1 MKKFEARKLSAST
14 STQVVP
20 LGTRWRDDEAWPAHL
35 RRRANASVSF
45 LLTKHGSVMCDGLTV
60 GFLAE
65 RIETACI
72 SVSDRYARWNILAV
86 YVGDTVHRY
95 AVRAAAW
102 DKKPPLPGLDLSNH
116 ETDLIYQI
124 CDELSRK
131 QAYIEHVYEIDR
143 QISLDLVSN
152 VHRAKEL
159 GEFDENRFIALLTTD
174 PLVLPVLEAT
184 LFAAVWNEAAL
195 ENAPQ
200 FILNFILPSAQA
212 ATVRE
217 YVAEHFHAVD
227 LLRSPAA
234 PFSHPMTL
242 RLEKSQEPIY
252 APAASGRLVL
262 LNPVGDAIS
271 RLVNEIERRAHEQ
284 LLSGEAEDRPFAA
297 FPITITTR
305 ALPSAYAYNVPI
317 SADTHSLREEDAD
330 CLRLAAA
337 ELLRYVPDAART
349 LSDAIDDLACHPR
362 AYRMSLPE
370 RWVILVRRFV
380 RHFLLTSESARDT
393 FDRISGEAERLHKE
407 DELRR
412 AETIDCSVAFLLDP
426 ERYKDAI
433 SPRPKTLEQLEKT
446 VSFPYTSHGVPMLVY
461 NTAQF
466 ERLLQRA
473 GVGSEL
479 VPDVV
484 QALKERSIFERENIK
499 INTDGTSR
507 RYYAIPAKMFKNSVI
522 PAIPA
527 GQEEDNEV

>member
-1 MKKFEARKLSAST
+1 MKNSEIRKLSAVT
-14 STQVVP
+14 SAQVVP
-20 LGTRWRDDEAWPAHL
+20 LGTRWREDKEWPQRL
-35 RRRANASVSF
+35 RKRAKASAELFISKDGVVMVSD
-45 LLTKHGSVMCDGLTV
+45 LRV

-65 RIETACI
+65 RIETVCI
-72 SVSDRYARWNILAV
+72 AVSDRYARWIILSI
-86 YVGDTVHRY
+86 YFDDIEHRY
-95 AVRAAAW
+95 AVRATEW
-102 DKKPPLPGLDLSNH
+102 EKHPDLPSLDLSRH
-116 ETDLIYQI
+116 ETDLVYHM
-124 CDELSRK
+124 CDILSRK
-131 QAYIEHVYEIDR
+131 RAFQENIYNIDR

-159 GEFDENRFIALLTTD
+159 GKFDETRFIGLLTTD
-174 PLVLPVLEAT
+174 PLALPVLEAT
-184 LFAAVWNEAAL
+184 LFAAVWSEAAL

-200 FILNFILPSAQA
+200 FILNFILPSTQA

-242 RLEKSQEPIY
+242 RLKKSQEPVY

-271 RLVNEIERRAHEQ
+271 KLTGVLEQCSHEQ

-297 FPITITTR
+297 FPITITTH
-305 ALPSAYAYNVPI
+305 ALPAAYAYNVPV

-337 ELLRYVPDAART
+337 KLLRYVPDATRT

-370 RWVILVRRFV
+370 RWVILIRRFV

-407 DELRR
+407 AELRR
-412 AETIDCSVAFLLDP
+412 AQMIDCGVAFLLNP

-433 SPRPKTLEQLEKT
+433 SPRPENLEELSET
-446 VSFPYTSHGVPMLVY
+446 VVFPYTCKGEKLLAY
-461 NTAQF
+461 NPDRF
-466 ERLLQRA
+466 PSLLQRA
-473 GVGSEL
+473 GVGPEL
-479 VPDVV
+479 VPDVT
-484 QALKERSIFERENIK
+484 QALKDRAIFTSENVK
-499 INTDGTSR
+499 INVGSASTGSSADRIKR
-507 RYYAIPAKMFKNSVI
+507 RFR
-522 PAIPA
+522 
-527 GQEEDNEV
+527 